1 MVSLIHFALNAHY
14 CRMGAQETSSTNATL
29 NDTKTNEIAPTTLS
43 APVEESQGSS
53 EWASTTLDALGPVI
67 NTPYPVDKLTDTDA
81 STESNVPDEVN
92 VIQKNHFEE
101 QTSDDTH
108 IELITINKHGRR
120 DGTSCELYLVC
131 F

>member
-67 NTPYPVDKLTDTDA
+67 NTPYPADKATDTDA
-81 STESNVPDEVN
+81 PEESTVPDEVN
-92 VIQKNHFEE
+92 AIQRNRLEE
-101 QTSDDTH
+101 LISDD
-108 IELITINKHGRR
+108 IN
-120 DGTSCELYLVC
+120 E
-131 F
+131 